1 MTRVTEGYLTGN
13 LLVAM
18 PTVGDSRFER
28 ALVYMC
34 AHSKAG
40 ALGLVVNRLTNEI
53 TFPELL
59 EQLGID
65 PPNGRRTIKVHF
77 GGPVEESRGFVLH
90 SGDYLQDTTL
100 VVNNEIGLTASV
112 DVLTAIAEGE
122 GPRCSLLALGY
133 AGWGPGQL
141 ESEIHANGWLHVPA
155 DEGLLFGADVSTK
168 WGKAL
173 AKIGIEVSSLSG
185 EAGHA

>member
-1 MTRVTEGYLTGN
+1 MIRVTEGYLTGN

-40 ALGLVVNRLTNEI
+40 ALGLVVNQLTNEI

-65 PPNGRRTIKVHF
+65 APNGERAIKVHF

-90 SGDYLQDTTL
+90 SGDYLQDATL
-100 VVNNEIGLTASV
+100 VVNNDIGLTASV